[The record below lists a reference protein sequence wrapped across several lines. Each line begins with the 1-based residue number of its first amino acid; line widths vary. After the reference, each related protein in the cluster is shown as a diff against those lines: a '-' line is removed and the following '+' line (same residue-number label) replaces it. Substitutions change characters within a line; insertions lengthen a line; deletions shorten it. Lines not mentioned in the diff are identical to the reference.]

1 MKFHLSRRFG
11 TFIVL
16 ALLPT
21 SIITTVTAAD
31 ATPPAGPP
39 SATQSILIEAS
50 KQLAATPTIRF
61 ELKVE
66 GDTFIDDGKSLRLLE
81 ASGELVRPES
91 VRTDFKLKVMG
102 TVTISTSMVIIGEQR
117 WSTDLITGSWG
128 DAPEEFGYDPGILF
142 DNQNGIGPVMDR
154 IQDPTQLADEKVHDR
169 DAHHITAQ
177 VKPEILDD
185 LTSGTMSG
193 DPISVDLWIDKETH
207 DVLRV
212 RLTEPDTV
220 TDREPAVWT
229 LDITDQGKEF
239 TIEPPA

>member
-1 MKFHLSRRFG
+1 MIDRLFRFLGTLVVLTLLTSR
-11 TFIVL
+11 
-16 ALLPT
+16 
-21 SIITTVTAAD
+21 AAPSVKADD

-39 SATQSILIEAS
+39 TAAQTILIEAS

-102 TVTISTSMVIIGEQR
+102 TVTISTSMIIIGDQR

-154 IQDPTQLADEKVHDR
+154 VQDPTQLDDEKVHDR
-169 DAHHITAQ
+169 DAYHITAQ
-177 VKPEILDD
+177 VKPDILDE
-185 LTSGTMSG
+185 LTSGTMTG
-193 DPISVDLWIDKETH
+193 DPITVELWIDKETY